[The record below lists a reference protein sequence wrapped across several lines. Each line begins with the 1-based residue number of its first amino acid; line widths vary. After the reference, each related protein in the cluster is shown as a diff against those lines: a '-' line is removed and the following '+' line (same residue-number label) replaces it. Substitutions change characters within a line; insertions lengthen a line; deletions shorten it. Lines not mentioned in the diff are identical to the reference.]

1 MKYAVI
7 IGRVPGSNYSAYVP
21 DLPGGSTGATLEKV
35 RQNIREVIEFHLEGM
50 REDGTGRRPEPDP
63 RHLPCKQFYSAER
76 SSPRCPYRL
85 ASSPC
90 GPTCAASVGVVC
102 RMPYLQHR
110 AHS

>member
-21 DLPGGSTGATLEKV
+21 DLPGGFTGATLEKV

-63 RHLPCKQFYSAER
+63 RHLP
-76 SSPRCPYRL
+76 
-85 ASSPC
+85 ASSS
-90 GPTCAASVGVVC
+90 TALSVPAPGV
-102 RMPYLQHR
+102 HTG
-110 AHS
+110 